1 MRLLLQLEPQ
11 LITELLWI
19 QHQYLPPPSRWR
31 SVAVCAIRMHSC
43 PRGGADGHVVR
54 THKVSICIRLD
65 CLRVWPPNVV
75 LFNPMMLIS
84 LLSCRPQDE
93 VNPWV
98 GGGGAPVTV
107 LFLLKSTL

>member
-1 MRLLLQLEPQ
+1 M
-11 LITELLWI
+11 
-19 QHQYLPPPSRWR
+19 
-31 SVAVCAIRMHSC
+31 
-43 PRGGADGHVVR
+43 R